1 MKNIKN
7 YSENPF
13 EFYKSVI
20 KQKKYSK
27 NNPYFKSRILNYD
40 SLIESKFLEY
50 DEKFKV
56 NKLEDLNCSK
66 FESQKIVDFEYLYS
80 YKNKIFQNLKVK
92 LTTNEDG
99 KVNNTCQNCTIGE
112 VGSFDH
118 ILPQSEFPEFIV
130 HPKNLFPSCTIC
142 NSKKNKNWR
151 INNKKIYT
159 NLYLDVLPTE
169 QYLFVDINIIAN
181 TISINYKLENI
192 DNKINPDIFNM
203 LKKHYESLD
212 LFDRFKNNSDNV
224 ISELINSLNTFKY
237 GMEIDNLKTICIES
251 KNKQKK
257 VYGNNYW
264 KIILELTLLRND
276 IFFENLDK
284 LT

>member
-1 MKNIKN
+1 M
-7 YSENPF
+7 
-13 EFYKSVI
+13 
-20 KQKKYSK
+20 
-27 NNPYFKSRILNYD
+27 
-40 SLIESKFLEY
+40 
-50 DEKFKV
+50 
-56 NKLEDLNCSK
+56 
-66 FESQKIVDFEYLYS
+66 
-80 YKNKIFQNLKVK
+80 
-92 LTTNEDG
+92 
-99 KVNNTCQNCTIGE
+99 
-112 VGSFDH
+112 
-118 ILPQSEFPEFIV
+118 
-130 HPKNLFPSCTIC
+130 
-142 NSKKNKNWR
+142 
-151 INNKKIYT
+151 
-159 NLYLDVLPTE
+159 PTE